1 MLLFLTMI
9 DSDEDK
15 SKFEVIY
22 ENYRNLMFFVAK
34 KILYSDSDA
43 EDAVQDAF
51 IRIINNLD
59 KIEDPKC
66 HKTKNLIV
74 IITKRIAIDI
84 YRSKSKYIT
93 VSETDELDL
102 NELNNVSSGS
112 EFDKVDENIDISYAI
127 SKLPDRYRD
136 VLLLKYYNDY
146 TDSEIAEIL
155 TTSEANV
162 RKLLE
167 RSRKKLGNMLGEDGY
182 NS

>member
-66 HKTKNLIV
+66 HKTSLWINCL
-74 IITKRIAIDI
+74 
-84 YRSKSKYIT
+84 
-93 VSETDELDL
+93 
-102 NELNNVSSGS
+102 
-112 EFDKVDENIDISYAI
+112 
-127 SKLPDRYRD
+127 
-136 VLLLKYYNDY
+136 
-146 TDSEIAEIL
+146 
-155 TTSEANV
+155 
-162 RKLLE
+162 
-167 RSRKKLGNMLGEDGY
+167 
-182 NS
+182 